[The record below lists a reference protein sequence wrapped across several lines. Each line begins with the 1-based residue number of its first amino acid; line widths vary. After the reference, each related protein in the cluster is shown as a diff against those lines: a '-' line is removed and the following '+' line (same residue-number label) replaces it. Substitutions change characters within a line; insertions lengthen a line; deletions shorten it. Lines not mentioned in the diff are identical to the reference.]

1 MQLKRWFRA
10 LAFTSFVVMAVAPQA
25 HSQPNTVNRASRNFA
40 ATAMVV
46 GTGTAASCTPASL
59 AAALADA
66 AQSSG
71 TVTFNCGIAPVSIL
85 TSDAFTVDAG
95 EAVTVDGSGLITL
108 DASEGHRFFS
118 VQPEGAL
125 TLRNINLIRGRSD
138 GGGAIFNAGSL
149 TLDGV
154 RITQSFAVGTGAG
167 GGAIGNAGGVVVIQN
182 STLAANGAESIGG
195 AISSQGGSL
204 TIENSTFEGNQA
216 DTFGAMDIASDATLS
231 NLTIRGNTAT
241 SGCGGGIG
249 VQTGR
254 VTIADSLFVTN
265 TSASCGGGVYI
276 SPNFTATVTLRDS
289 RIVQNRADPLFA
301 GSLGGGIFNG
311 GALTMTRVT
320 MDGNAAY
327 SAGGLWQYGT
337 AAPLVIEDSTFK
349 HNTAAWA
356 GGAMQLSGGQG
367 HTLTNVTISSNS
379 AGNWG
384 GGIGALDYPTTLRN
398 VTLSGNAA
406 PSGANVYAVR
416 TTVTLANSIV
426 NAPSGG
432 DNCGAEQTATPFTS
446 NGYNVSSDGSC
457 AVASAGD
464 QSSVDPLLGALADNE
479 QGMLTHLPQ
488 AGSPAID
495 SIPPANCP
503 DHDQR
508 GYGRPAGGACDAGA
522 LEVGAVAPEAPALPP
537 LVTPISLN
545 VVRNSWRAAQ
555 PLKYPFQRVFVPGD
569 IAPIDYLQNRH
580 PVDLSICMY
589 RGDLDGAGSEKRA
602 RYETI
607 LKYFA
612 DAVYEMSN
620 GAHIVRYI
628 TINYPCNWPGM
639 DANEDIIW
647 LEKTWPRATLSG
659 YGVPGQHIIMA
670 DVFPFSMSAGGPFTA
685 TQTGDRY
692 GKGAGTTDYYLRGG
706 GYTLA
711 HELGHY
717 LYGIADEYAKASE
730 DCDTDNKYHG
740 PCKDDVDIAPS
751 VMSSGPLRVMEFAAG
766 YEWLNHSTPK
776 LQTKK
781 NTQYRLYQADGWTTL
796 ARPASKDPQ
805 ELYKLQN
812 PKPGTTNP
820 MTPTWSVLLPRYF
833 FPELAKV
840 APKGNDSP
848 SIELPSDFNALR
860 DWISRR
866 LLTVIWQ
873 RAGEP
878 AGDPPVSLL
887 PVETPFHRCLACPE
901 NILREN
907 KFAYPNPVEFNLQL
921 KREWPV
927 AGAQVFAEVTAPDN
941 STKQVPAL
949 DDGAGNYRVQ
959 VPYAMGGQYQVKF
972 SFLNTG
978 GKAIFTSAGAAH
990 TPGPDGSSPPE
1001 VSEPV
1006 GVPFTVTVSTV
1017 FTVAGFQADDHG
1029 DTLATAT
1036 ALTTNDEPVMGRIDR
1051 AADADAF
1058 TVAVTQTGVLAVRVL
1073 DLTEGMRP
1081 RLLVTRNGVTVA
1093 DVTYEPAASP
1103 YLLARVSA
1111 KAGEVVGVVLTDAG
1125 GAAGAHYQISAGAP
1139 LDSLTETPRP
1149 AYLPLVLR

>member
-1 MQLKRWFRA
+1 MHRTKWLRA
-10 LAFTSFVVMAVAPQA
+10 LAFTGVLITASVPHA
-25 HSQPNTVNRASRNFA
+25 HGQPLATQVSRNL
-40 ATAMVV
+40 ATTTHVV
-46 GTGTAASCTPASL
+46 GTGTAASCTPAAL
-59 AAALADA
+59 ASALADA
-66 AQSSG
+66 AQAGG
-71 TVTFNCGIAPVSIL
+71 TVTFDCGVTPVSIPTL
-85 TSDAFTVDAG
+85 DAFTVAAG
-95 EAVTVDGSGLITL
+95 EVVTVDGSGLITL
-108 DASEGHRFFS
+108 DAAEGHRLLS
-118 VQPEGAL
+118 VQSEGAL

-138 GGGAIFNAGSL
+138 GGGAIYNAGSL

-154 RITQSFAVGTGAG
+154 RITQSFAVGAGAG

-204 TIENSTFEGNQA
+204 TIDNSAFEGNQA

-231 NLTIRGNTAT
+231 NIIVRGNTAT

-249 VQTGR
+249 VQTGL
-254 VTIADSLFVTN
+254 VTIAGSLFVTN

-289 RIVQNRADPLFA
+289 RIVQNSADPLFA

-311 GALTMTRVT
+311 GALTMTRMTV
-320 MDGNAAY
+320 DGNAAY

-337 AAPLVIEDSTFK
+337 AAPLMIEDSTFK

-384 GGIGALDYPTTLRN
+384 GGIGAIDYPTLLRN
-398 VTLSGNAA
+398 VTLNGNVA
-406 PSGANVYAVR
+406 PSSASIYNVR
-416 TTVTLANSIV
+416 TTVTLANSIL
-426 NAPSGG
+426 ASPSGSG
-432 DNCGAEQTATPFTS
+432 NCGAEGTATPFTS
-446 NGYNVSSDGSC
+446 SGYNVSSDGSC
-457 AVASAGD
+457 ALAGAGD

-495 SIPPANCP
+495 LIPQANCP

-508 GYGRPAGGACDAGA
+508 GYARPAGGACDAGA

-537 LVTPISLN
+537 LITPISLN

-555 PLKYPFQRVFVPGD
+555 PLKYPFGRVFVPGD

-612 DAVYEMSN
+612 DAVFEMSN

-628 TINYPCNWPGM
+628 TINYPCNWPST

-647 LEKTWPRATLSG
+647 LKKAWPRATLSG
-659 YGVPGQHIIMA
+659 YGNPGEHIMMA
-670 DVFPFSMSAGGPFTA
+670 DIFAFDTDGGQPFTA
-685 TQTGDRY
+685 TLSGGADGEQ
-692 GKGAGTTDYYLRGG
+692 KGTSDWFLRGG

-717 LYGIADEYAKASE
+717 LYGIADEYANIKATCLLTQTYY
-730 DCDTDNKYHG
+730 D
-740 PCKDDVDIAPS
+740 PCKDDLSISPS
-751 VMSSGPLRVMEFAAG
+751 IMFNQMLARDDYGNSD
-766 YEWLNHSTPK
+766 YQWLNFSTAK

-781 NTQYRLYQADGWTTL
+781 NKQYRLYQADGWTML

-805 ELYKLQN
+805 ELYKLRN
-812 PKPGTTNP
+812 SKPGTTNP

-840 APKGNDSP
+840 APKGSESP
-848 SIELPSDFNALR
+848 SIELPSDR
-860 DWISRR
+860 DDLPAWISRR
-866 LLTVIWQ
+866 LLHVIWQ

-878 AGDPPVSLL
+878 SGDPPVSLL
-887 PVETPFHRCLACPE
+887 PNETPFHRCLACPE

-907 KFAYPNPVEFNLQL
+907 KFVYPNPVEFNLQL

-941 STKQVPAL
+941 STQQVPAL

-959 VPYAMGGQYQVKF
+959 LPYAMGGQYQVKF
-972 SFLNTG
+972 NFLNTG
-978 GKAIFTSAGAAH
+978 GKAIFTSAGVAH

-1006 GVPFTVTVSTV
+1006 GVPFTVTLTTV
-1017 FTVAGFQADDHG
+1017 YTVAGFQADDHG

-1036 ALTTNDEPVMGRIDR
+1036 ALTTDDVPVMGRIDR

-1058 TVAVTQTGVLAVRVL
+1058 AFAVTQTGVLAVRVL

-1081 RLLVTRNGVTVA
+1081 RIVVTRNGATVA
-1093 DVTYEPAASP
+1093 DVAYEPAASP

-1111 KAGEVVGVVLTDAG
+1111 KAGEVYGVVLTDAG
-1125 GAAGAHYQISAGAP
+1125 GAAGGHYQISAGTP

-1149 AYLPLVLR
+1149 VYLPLVLR

>member
-1 MQLKRWFRA
+1 MYLKGWLRA
-10 LAFTSFVVMAVAPQA
+10 FAFTSVVVMAVAPQA
-25 HSQPNTVNRASRNFA
+25 HSQQTPVNRVSRNV
-40 ATAMVV
+40 ATTVVV

-59 AAALADA
+59 ATALAEA
-66 AQSSG
+66 AQSGG

-85 TSDAFTVDAG
+85 PLDAFTVAAG
-95 EAVTVDGSGLITL
+95 EAVTVDGSALVTL
-108 DASEGHRFFS
+108 DAAEGHRLFS
-118 VQPEGAL
+118 VQAGGSL

-138 GGGAIFNAGSL
+138 GGGAIYNAGSL

-154 RITQSFAVGTGAG
+154 RITQSFAVGAGAG
-167 GGAIGNAGGVVVIQN
+167 GGAIGNAGGGVVIQN

-204 TIENSTFEGNQA
+204 SIENSTFEGNQA

-231 NLTIRGNTAT
+231 NLTVRGNTAT

-249 VQTGR
+249 VQTGL
-254 VTIADSLFVTN
+254 VTIAGSLFVTN
-265 TSASCGGGVYI
+265 SAGSCGGGVYI

-311 GALTMTRVT
+311 GALTLTRMTV
-320 MDGNAAY
+320 DGNAAY

-384 GGIGALDYPTTLRN
+384 GGIGVLDYPATLRN

-406 PSGANVYAVR
+406 PLGANVYVVR
-416 TTVTLANSIV
+416 TTVTLANSV
-426 NAPSGG
+426 LASPSGG

-446 NGYNVSSDGSC
+446 QGYNMISDGSC
-457 AVASAGD
+457 ALAGTGD
-464 QSSVDPLLGALADNE
+464 QNSVDPLLGALADNE

-495 SIPPANCP
+495 AIPQANCP

-508 GYGRPAGGACDAGA
+508 GYARPAGAACDAGA
-522 LEVGAVAPEAPALPP
+522 LEVGAITPEAPALPP
-537 LVTPISLN
+537 LITPISLN

-555 PLKYPFQRVFVPGD
+555 PLKYPFGRVFVPGD
-569 IAPIDYLQNRH
+569 LAPVDYLQNRH

-612 DAVYEMSN
+612 DAVFEMTN

-628 TINYPCNWPGM
+628 TINYPCNWPGA

-647 LEKTWPRATLSG
+647 LKKAWPRATFSG
-659 YGVPGQHIIMA
+659 YGVAGQHIIMA
-670 DVFPFSMSAGGPFTA
+670 DIFAFDTKGGQPFTA
-685 TQTGDRY
+685 TLTGGED
-692 GKGAGTTDYYLRGG
+692 GKQKGTSDYYLRGG

-717 LYGIADEYAKASE
+717 LYGIADEYANIKATCLLTQTYY
-730 DCDTDNKYHG
+730 D
-740 PCKDDVDIAPS
+740 PCKDDLSISPS
-751 VMSSGPLRVMEFAAG
+751 IMFNQMLARDDYGNSD
-766 YEWLNHSTPK
+766 YQWLNFSTAK

-781 NTQYRLYQADGWTTL
+781 NKQYRLYQADGWTTL

-805 ELYKLQN
+805 EIYKL
-812 PKPGTTNP
+812 PKVKANEIAMPAA
-820 MTPTWSVLLPRYF
+820 LPRYF

-848 SIELPSDFNALR
+848 SIELPSDR
-860 DWISRR
+860 DELPAWISRR
-866 LLTVIWQ
+866 LLKVIWN
-873 RAGEP
+873 RIDEP
-878 AGDPPVSLL
+878 SGNPPVSLL
-887 PVETPFHRCLACPE
+887 PVEAPFHRCLACPE

-907 KFAYPNPVEFNLQL
+907 KFAYPNPAEFNLQL

-990 TPGPDGSSPPE
+990 TPGPDGSSLPE

-1006 GVPFTVTVSTV
+1006 GVPFTVTLTTV

-1036 ALTTNDEPVMGRIDR
+1036 ALTTDDEPVMGRIDR
-1051 AADADAF
+1051 PSDADAF
-1058 TVAVTQTGVLAVRVL
+1058 TFAVTQTGVLAVRVL

-1081 RLLVTRNGVTVA
+1081 RLVVTRNGATVA
-1093 DVTYEPAASP
+1093 DVTYDPASP

-1111 KAGEVVGVVLTDAG
+1111 KAGEVYGVVLTTAG

-1139 LDSLTETPRP
+1139 LESLTETPPP